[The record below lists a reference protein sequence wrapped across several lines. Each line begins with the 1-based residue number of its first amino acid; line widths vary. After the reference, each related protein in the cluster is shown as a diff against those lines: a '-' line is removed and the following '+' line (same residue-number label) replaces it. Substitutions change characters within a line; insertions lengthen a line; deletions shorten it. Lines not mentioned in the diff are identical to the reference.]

1 MNIKNV
7 TFIGLGVMG
16 FPMAGHLKNSNY
28 EVTVFNR
35 TSSKSD
41 KWVAD
46 YKGFAKST
54 PGEASQNSE
63 AIFTCVGRDDDLREV
78 MEGNNGILN
87 NVKENTIIIDHTTAS
102 ANIAREYFDICKKR
116 NLHFLDAPI
125 SGGQAGA
132 ENGQLSIMVGGE
144 QEPYEKVKPVLES
157 YGKAIEL
164 IGPSGSGQLTKMINQ
179 ISIAGLV
186 QGLSEAMLFGK
197 KSNLDM
203 EKVLK
208 VISKGAAQ
216 SWQMENRY
224 RTMLDEKFD
233 FGFAVDWM
241 RKDLSI
247 CFEEA
252 KKINAKLPI
261 TEIIDKYYS
270 EIQQKGGNRW
280 DTSSLI
286 SLLK

>member
-1 MNIKNV
+1 MIRKKV

-16 FPMAGHLKNSNY
+16 YPMAGHLKKNNI
-28 EVTVFNR
+28 EVTVYNR

-41 KWVAD
+41 KWVSE
-46 YKGFAKST
+46 YGGFSEST
-54 PGEASQNSE
+54 PGKASRNSE
-63 AIFTCVGRDDDLREV
+63 IIFICVGKDSDLREV
-78 MEGNNGILN
+78 MEGEEGILK
-87 NVKENTIIIDHTTAS
+87 NVKQNTIIVDHTTAS
-102 ANIAREYFDICKKR
+102 ANIAREYFELCKNH
-116 NLHFLDAPI
+116 NLHFLDAPV

-132 ENGQLSIMVGGE
+132 ENGKLSIMVGGE
-144 QEPYEKVKPVLES
+144 KEPFAIVEPVLLS
-157 YGKAIEL
+157 YGKAVEL
-164 IGPSGSGQLTKMINQ
+164 IGKSGSGQLTKMINQ
-179 ISIAGLV
+179 ICIAGLV
-186 QGLSEAMLFGK
+186 QGLSEAMSFGA

-224 RTMLDEKFD
+224 RTMLDGKFD

-252 KKINAKLPI
+252 KKNNAKLPI
-261 TEIIDKYYS
+261 TEIVDQYYS
-270 EIQQKGGNRW
+270 EVQKIGGKRW